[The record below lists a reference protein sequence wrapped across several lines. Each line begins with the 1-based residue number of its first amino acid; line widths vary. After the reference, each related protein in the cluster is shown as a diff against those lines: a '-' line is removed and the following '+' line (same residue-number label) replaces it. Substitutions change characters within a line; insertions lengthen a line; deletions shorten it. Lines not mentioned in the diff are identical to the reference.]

1 MDPNFYGGIGL
12 TGGGVGALDKLDGV
26 ILNDKDGA
34 VVITESSIY
43 AYHLDAD
50 SGVAESSPQVIS
62 PDSNPGNKRWLLKSG
77 VFAGLTSYG
86 NKAEIQV
93 PGGGGAGGAD
103 AIEIVATGTDGT
115 VGEGTKINFTDGI
128 NILGQIRC
136 LAESAGNY
144 GLAIGTWNGSFSEKV
159 RINAA
164 GFVSAGV
171 IVPFSPVHLGHATNA
186 MLSIQRLSTG
196 IGDTAGI
203 RFKVS
208 DDLTDEFYN
217 AGIFFERTNVPGN
230 AQGSLHICLDAD
242 SGGNVVYT
250 DAKVTILTNGN
261 VGVGAVP
268 VTKFTVEGIITLKER
283 AAAAAFIATY
293 GQIWCKSTAP
303 CELWFTDD
311 GGSGVRI
318 APQDLRVSASP
329 TFVSPNATGNY
340 FVDGIQVVTNRVID
354 ARIDDAIDSGDATTD
369 GVIDALRDMA
379 ITHGL
384 VAPA

>member
-1 MDPNFYGGIGL
+1 MSNFYGGIGL

-34 VVITESSIY
+34 IVITESAVY

-50 SGVAESSPQVIS
+50 SGAAENSPQVIS

-86 NKAEIQV
+86 ILLLNGYKAEIQV

-115 VGEGTKINFTDGI
+115 VGEGTKINFTDGT
-128 NILGQIRC
+128 NILGQIRM

-144 GLAIGTWNGSFSEKV
+144 GIAIGTWNGSFSEKV

-164 GFVSAGV
+164 GSLKVLNGSSFVGIDDTVRGTLSLYGPATGNAAGGTAV
-171 IVPFSPVHLGHATNA
+171 FY
-186 MLSIQRLSTG
+186 TG
-196 IGDTAGI
+196 ADHDDPIAYYAI
-203 RFKVS
+203 YPNE
-208 DDLTDEFYN
+208 DDLYIGPSTDPDFIKII
-217 AGIFFERTNVPGN
+217 AGSTLQI
-230 AQGSLHICLDAD
+230 S
-242 SGGNVVYT
+242 
-250 DAKVTILTNGN
+250 GN

-268 VTKFTVEGIITLKER
+268 VTKLTVEGPIKLKER
-283 AAAAAFIATY
+283 AAAEAFTAAY

>member
-77 VFAGLTSYG
+77 VFAGLLLIG

-93 PGGGGAGGAD
+93 PGGGGPGGAD

-115 VGEGTKINFTDGI
+115 VGEGTKINFTDGT
-128 NILGQIRC
+128 NILGQIRI

-144 GLAIGTWNGSFSEKV
+144 GIALGTWNGSFSEKV

-164 GFVSAGV
+164 GYGGFGQPNPTKELHVKGESGMPASSGTDQTGAFRIESTLDTV
-171 IVPFSPVHLGHATNA
+171 LDMGSDQATGKA
-186 MLSIQRLSTG
+186 WLQATYAPDLSNT
-196 IGDTAGI
+196 
-203 RFKVS
+203 
-208 DDLTDEFYN
+208 Y
-217 AGIFFERTNVPGN
+217 
-230 AQGSLHICLDAD
+230 SLLLNPN
-242 SGGNVVYT
+242 G
-250 DAKVTILTNGN
+250 GN
-261 VGVGAVP
+261 VGVGADP
-268 VTKFTVEGIITLKER
+268 VTKLTVEGTITLRER
-283 AAAAAFIATY
+283 AAAEAFTATY